1 MSVIQ
6 GFLARSLES
15 NFEEAHSL
23 TKFLDF
29 GFKNM
34 SHDHFDP
41 TFRGVNRVKFFDP
54 RPPGRD
60 SNFGEADSLTKFLDF
75 DFENM
80 PNGHFDPTFG
90 GVYRIKIFDPRPPG

>member
-1 MSVIQ
+1 
-6 GFLARSLES
+6 
-15 NFEEAHSL
+15 
-23 TKFLDF
+23 
-29 GFKNM
+29 M

-41 TFRGVNRVKFFDP
+41 TFRGVNRVKFFDL

-80 PNGHFDPTFG
+80 PNGHFDATFG
-90 GVYRIKIFDPRPPG
+90 GVNRVKFFDPRPPG

>member
-1 MSVIQ
+1 MSLIR
-6 GFLARSLES
+6 GFLARSRDS
-15 NFEEAHSL
+15 NFEIADSL
-23 TKFLDF
+23 TKFLDS

-34 SHDHFDP
+34 SDDHFDP
-41 TFRGVNRVKFFDP
+41 TFGWVNRVKFFDP

-80 PNGHFDPTFG
+80 PNGHFDPTLG
-90 GVYRIKIFDPRPPG
+90 GVNRVKFFDPRPPG

>member
-1 MSVIQ
+1 MSLIL
-6 GFLARSLES
+6 GFLARSRDS

-23 TKFLDF
+23 TNFLDF

-60 SNFGEADSLTKFLDF
+60 SNFGEADLLTKFLDF

-80 PNGHFDPTFG
+80 SNGHFDPTFG
-90 GVYRIKIFDPRPPG
+90 GVNRVNFFDPRPPG

>member
-1 MSVIQ
+1 MSVLPQ
-6 GFLARSLES
+6 NCYLGSWPGSLGS
-15 NFEEAHSL
+15 DSL

-75 DFENM
+75 DFENV
-80 PNGHFDPTFG
+80 PTGRFDPTFG
-90 GVYRIKIFDPRPPG
+90 GVNRVTKIDPRPPG